1 MAVPEFVLALREHIG
16 HAPLW
21 LSGVTAVVLRDSP
34 DGSSDPQ
41 VLLVR
46 RADDGRWTPVTGIID
61 PGEEPADAA
70 ARETLEEAG
79 VVAVAERLVLVHT
92 LPPITYDNGDQAQYL
107 DLVFR
112 LRWTA
117 GDPWPA
123 DGENTDAAWFALSAL
138 PPMTPQMHARL
149 DAALA
154 DEPAA
159 AFRITPVTAVP
170 PARPDAMRVP
180 DRAAAPAHGLCA
192 VAVRRAGVEDA
203 AALTRLRRVM
213 LEAMGMAEVD
223 EPGWQDA
230 CTAWFAARLADPA
243 ELVAFVV
250 DGDLPDGTRGPV
262 AGAAGD
268 FHAHA
273 PEPWNPS
280 GRRGHVF
287 NVATEP
293 DARRRGYA
301 RACVMAVMQWFRDET
316 EVTRVGLS
324 ATAAGRSMYEHLG
337 FGPPRGHEM
346 VWRID
351 R

>member
-79 VVAVAERLVLVHT
+79 VAATAERLVLVHT
-92 LPPITYDNGDQAQYL
+92 LPPVTYDNGDQAQYL

-123 DGENTDAAWFALSAL
+123 DGENTEAAWFALSAL

-159 AFRITPVTAVP
+159 AFRTTPVAAVP
-170 PARPDAMRVP
+170 PVREVP
-180 DRAAAPAHGLCA
+180 EPVGNEAQTPRELRA

-213 LEAMGMAEVD
+213 LAAMGMAEVD

-230 CTAWFAARLADPA
+230 CTAWFAQRLADPA
-243 ELVAFVV
+243 ALAAFVV
-250 DGDLPDGTRGPV
+250 DGDLPDGTHGPV
-262 AGAAGD
+262 AGAVGD

-273 PEPWNPS
+273 PSRGTRPAAAGTCSTWRPS
-280 GRRGHVF
+280 RVRA
-287 NVATEP
+287 VAGTP
-293 DARRRGYA
+293 A
-301 RACVMAVMQWFRDET
+301 RA
-316 EVTRVGLS
+316 
-324 ATAAGRSMYEHLG
+324 
-337 FGPPRGHEM
+337 
-346 VWRID
+346 
-351 R
+351 